1 MPQLFVLFSARHK
14 VDVDGSEPPLILW
27 KMNVHRISAAES
39 SCYRLWHLHM
49 QSAVLLT
56 IRTHVSK
63 LIMDISLY
71 LTSLSHVFS
80 VCVPL

>member
-14 VDVDGSEPPLILW
+14 VDVDGSKPPLILL
-27 KMNVHRISAAES
+27 KMNVHRISAAEYTLLQTMS
-39 SCYRLWHLHM
+39 SPH
-49 QSAVLLT
+49 AVLLT
-56 IRTHVSK
+56 IRTPVSK
-63 LIMDISLY
+63 LTMEISLY